1 MPFSA
6 GVRQRAELAVE
17 AADAEPARHADRV
30 DVVEHPVGARLLG
43 ALVGGDPA
51 DVHLGVVGEA
61 TGVEG
66 LGDREVGVVQVDVLA
81 DERDGDVLLGVVHL
95 AQQVVPGRPVD
106 VAERQVEPADEVGVE
121 ALAVQHL
128 GDVVDRGRV
137 GGGDHRLLVDVAHQ
151 RDLALDAL
159 GDLAVGAA
167 HDRVGLDAD
176 GAERGHGVLG
186 RLGLQLAGRAD
197 VRDERDVQ
205 EEAVVAADVVADLT
219 GGLQERQRL
228 DVADRA
234 ADLGDDHVDVG
245 RAHRPDPVL
254 DLVGDVRDHLD
265 GVAEVVAA
273 ALLGDHAR
281 VDLPRRD
288 VGDLAQV
295 GVQEPLV
302 VPDVEVGLGPV
313 IGDEDLAVLERV
325 HRPGVD
331 VEVRV
336 ELLHGDPQTARTQQ
350 PTEGRGRQSLAQ
362 RGGDAPGHE
371 HMLGG
376 RLLHGVPSYPR
387 GTGESAPDAP
397 NDPPGVVST
406 CTSARMLATRPAAV
420 SVPSTVATGRTGG
433 CCAQPG
439 DAGVGGRTGHHDALG
454 DRREAGDDAV
464 QHERLDVL
472 AGDDED
478 QRRDVGLVVRESQQ
492 AGALEAGAER
502 GHSGGVQRRRP
513 LGRADRPAD
522 QLADPVV
529 RRGVGRHDVARRAA
543 RRAGG
548 RGCRRGSSRP
558 GRPGRAGARRYRS
571 PGYRPPG
578 PPR

>member
-1 MPFSA
+1 M
-6 GVRQRAELAVE
+6 
-17 AADAEPARHADRV
+17 
-30 DVVEHPVGARLLG
+30 
-43 ALVGGDPA
+43 
-51 DVHLGVVGEA
+51 
-61 TGVEG
+61 
-66 LGDREVGVVQVDVLA
+66 QVDVLA
-81 DERDGDVLLGVVHL
+81 DQRDGDVLLGVVHL

-176 GAERGHGVLG
+176 GAQRGHGVLG
-186 RLGLQLAGRAD
+186 RLGLQLAGRTD

-273 ALLGDHAR
+273 ALLGDDAR

-371 HMLGG
+371 HVLGG

-406 CTSARMLATRPAAV
+406 CTSARMRGHPAGRCLGAV
-420 SVPSTVATGRTGG
+420 DGG
-433 CCAQPG
+433 DGPDRRRCAQGG
-439 DAGVGGRTGHHDALG
+439 DAGVARRAGHHDAPG
-454 DRREAGDDAV
+454 DGRQAGDESGRAPSGSTSLPVTTQHQRGDVRLAV
-464 QHERLDVL
+464 
-472 AGDDED
+472 
-478 QRRDVGLVVRESQQ
+478 RDGEQ
-492 AGALEAGAER
+492 AGALAGWR
-502 GHSGGVQRRRP
+502 GARTPGRRP
-513 LGRADRPAD
+513 CAVGPLRRADRA
-522 QLADPVV
+522 
-529 RRGVGRHDVARRAA
+529 GR
-543 RRAGG
+543 
-548 RGCRRGSSRP
+548 
-558 GRPGRAGARRYRS
+558 
-571 PGYRPPG
+571 
-578 PPR
+578 